1 MAGLGANPPEDAVY
15 PIAVA
20 DDHGDPIVGE
30 KNYVLHFDHDQLPP
44 VDAFWSVTMYDAEG
58 FQAANELNRF
68 AIGDR
73 HALTYG
79 PDGSLD
85 LYIQHANPG
94 PDDESNWLP
103 APFSALGITL
113 RLYAPRPEVL
123 DGTWAPPAIRAVP
136 QAGATVRQ
144 GKDAADV
151 SFSDTD

>member
-1 MAGLGANPPEDAVY
+1 
-15 PIAVA
+15 
-20 DDHGDPIVGE
+20 
-30 KNYVLHFDHDQLPP
+30 
-44 VDAFWSVTMYDAEG
+44 MYDAEG